1 MASFLF
7 RKSFQNFLKIY
18 CGRAIFSKFFPIFS
32 QKWVDILEIFPYNK
46 FRKREDKRKESKM
59 ESKFYLRVAQI
70 LIKRGEEKEA
80 EWYMMMYKKMREK
93 EKEGK

>member
-1 MASFLF
+1 
-7 RKSFQNFLKIY
+7 
-18 CGRAIFSKFFPIFS
+18 
-32 QKWVDILEIFPYNK
+32 
-46 FRKREDKRKESKM
+46 M
-59 ESKFYLRVAQI
+59 ESKFYLKVAQI